1 MKTSVDYYKN
11 NLKKY
16 YVSGSFFMVQT
27 LLIKQKMKNLH
38 NYKLSLIKALQNI
51 DIKVVEEIEELIYKK
66 ITQGKQIFTC
76 GNGGAASVSNHF
88 LCDFNKG
95 IKLSS
100 KNKLRPKVMSLSNNI
115 ENILAISNDIKFD
128 NIFSFQL
135 DNYCKPGDLL
145 ITFSCSGTSKNI
157 LNVINYAKNKK
168 LQTISFTGF
177 APKKIRKNYRFKFK
191 CKYKKLW
198 CC

>member
-1 MKTSVDYYKN
+1 
-11 NLKKY
+11 
-16 YVSGSFFMVQT
+16 
-27 LLIKQKMKNLH
+27 MKNLQG
-38 NYKLSLIKALQNI
+38 YKSSLIQASQNI
-51 DIKVVEEIEELIYKK
+51 DINIVEKIEKLIFKK
-66 ITQGKQIFTC
+66 ITQDKQIFIC

-100 KNKLRPKVMSLSNNI
+100 KNKLKPKVISLSNDI

-128 NIFSFQL
+128 KIFSFQL

-168 LQTISFTGF
+168 LKTISFTGF
-177 APKKIRKNYRFKFK
+177 ASKKIQKITDINFDANIKNYGVAEDIFQSLMHMISQSIRLRFVS
-191 CKYKKLW
+191 KKNKKMIL
-198 CC
+198 

>member
-1 MKTSVDYYKN
+1 
-11 NLKKY
+11 
-16 YVSGSFFMVQT
+16 
-27 LLIKQKMKNLH
+27 MKNLK
-38 NYKLSLIKALQNI
+38 NYKSNLIKALQNI
-51 DIKVVEEIEELIYKK
+51 DIKVVEEIESLIYKK
-66 ITQGKQIFTC
+66 ITQGRQIFTC

-145 ITFSCSGTSKNI
+145 ITFSCSGTSNNI

-177 APKKIRKNYRFKFK
+177 APKKIRKITDLNLNANIKNYGVAEDIFQSLMHMISQSIRLKFILGNNRK
-191 CKYKKLW
+191 IIL
-198 CC
+198 

>member
-1 MKTSVDYYKN
+1 
-11 NLKKY
+11 
-16 YVSGSFFMVQT
+16 
-27 LLIKQKMKNLH
+27 MKNLQS
-38 NYKLSLIKALQNI
+38 YKLSLVKASQNI
-51 DIKVVEEIEELIYKK
+51 DINVVEKIEKLIFNK

-100 KNKLRPKVMSLSNNI
+100 KKKLKPKVISLSNDI
-115 ENILAISNDIKFD
+115 ENILAISNDINF
-128 NIFSFQL
+128 NQIFSFQL

-157 LNVINYAKNKK
+157 LDVIKYAKSKK

-177 APKKIRKNYRFKFK
+177 ASKKIKKITDINFDANIKNYGVSEDIFQSLMHMISQSIRLRFIS
-191 CKYKKLW
+191 KKNKKIIL
-198 CC
+198 

>member
-1 MKTSVDYYKN
+1 
-11 NLKKY
+11 
-16 YVSGSFFMVQT
+16 
-27 LLIKQKMKNLH
+27 MKNLEK
-38 NYKLSLIKALQNI
+38 YKLNLIKALQNI
-51 DIKVVEEIEELIYKK
+51 DIKVVEEIESLIYKK
-66 ITQGKQIFTC
+66 ITQGRQIFTC

-145 ITFSCSGTSKNI
+145 ITFSCSGTSNNI

-177 APKKIRKNYRFKFK
+177 ASKKIRKITDLNLNANIKNYGVAEDIFQSLMHMISQSIRLKFILGNNRK
-191 CKYKKLW
+191 IIL
-198 CC
+198 

>member
-1 MKTSVDYYKN
+1 
-11 NLKKY
+11 
-16 YVSGSFFMVQT
+16 
-27 LLIKQKMKNLH
+27 MKNLQ
-38 NYKLSLIKALQNI
+38 NYKSSLVKASQNI
-51 DIKVVEEIEELIYKK
+51 DIEVVEKIERLIYKK

-100 KNKLRPKVMSLSNNI
+100 KNKLKPKVISLSNGI
-115 ENILAISNDIKFD
+115 ENILAISNDLKFGQ
-128 NIFSFQL
+128 IFSFQL

-157 LNVINYAKNKK
+157 LDVIKYAKSKK
-168 LQTISFTGF
+168 LTTISFTGF
-177 APKKIRKNYRFKFK
+177 ASKKIKKITDINFDANIKNYGISEDIFQSLMHMISQSIRLRFIS
-191 CKYKKLW
+191 KKNKKIIL
-198 CC
+198 

>member
-1 MKTSVDYYKN
+1 MKYLDQYK
-11 NLKKY
+11 K
-16 YVSGSFFMVQT
+16 Q
-27 LLIKQKMKNLH
+27 LIEASK
-38 NYKLSLIKALQNI
+38 NI
-51 DIKVVEEIEELIYKK
+51 DTEVIEKIEKLILK
-66 ITQGKQIFTC
+66 IIIQRKQIFTC

-100 KNKLRPKVMSLSNNI
+100 KNKVKPKVISLSNDI

-128 NIFSFQL
+128 EIFSFQL

-157 LNVINYAKNKK
+157 LKVIKYAKSKK
-168 LQTISFTGF
+168 LKTVSFTGF
-177 APKKIRKNYRFKFK
+177 ASKKIKKITDINFDVNIKNFGVSEDIFQSLMHMISQSIRLRFISRK
-191 CKYKKLW
+191 KKQIIL
-198 CC
+198 